1 MTSELTWARLTRGTD
16 IRWQCDRWRAE
27 GCSDTCAWRA
37 GVPPPPHPAGPGWG
51 SMPWTPSI
59 QSQRE
64 AGLHCW
70 DHGFSSHI
78 LTSGHIQVTS
88 FIPLGLCSESQHVG
102 GLDLLGRLATSNWWG
117 QCIRRELL
125 LRLKSHSDDWL
136 RPHPWL
142 CCRCKFTA
150 DTGRTHCDDTTEFLR
165 FESKARLLC
174 SPPPS
179 SPCKEL
185 PLLRIQ
191 TPRELPAALL
201 SYCSFLNQA
210 WVELI
215 RSTQMASL
223 NPNQHHFHYTELNFS
238 WTTQVNNEKKW
249 TDMLPSHEALHWKFL
264 LNKISS
270 QYELILVQTS

>member
-1 MTSELTWARLTRGTD
+1 MTVWQVKSRGLLRHMCMKSRCPTSTPPSRPRMGVHALD
-16 IRWQCDRWRAE
+16 FIHPVPEGSRAPLLRSWLQLSH
-27 GCSDTCAWRA
+27 SDLRA
-37 GVPPPPHPAGPGWG
+37 H
-51 SMPWTPSI
+51 
-59 QSQRE
+59 
-64 AGLHCW
+64 
-70 DHGFSSHI
+70 SSHV
-78 LTSGHIQVTS
+78 LHSS
-88 FIPLGLCSESQHVG
+88 RSESQHVG

-117 QCIRRELL
+117 QYIRRELL
-125 LRLKSHSDDWL
+125 FRLKSHSDDWL
-136 RPHPWL
+136 RPHPWS

-165 FESKARLLC
+165 FESKVRLLC

-215 RSTQMASL
+215 TSTQMASL